1 MACSRCLPNTPR
13 SNGMRHSFA
22 TAVIA
27 LLFACNVSAVDA
39 RDSVWSGLV
48 MANNAPEP
56 TPIPAELNK
65 FEGTLKQLF
74 GYNQFR
80 VIGQSRQMLK
90 SGDEDWLASSKYFSL
105 HVNSKPAANE
115 GYRLNLQLFQE
126 QKLLLE
132 TEAKLSKKSPLV
144 IRGPQVGDGQLVL
157 LLVVE

>member
-1 MACSRCLPNTPR
+1 
-13 SNGMRHSFA
+13 MRQSVVFA
-22 TAVIA
+22 AVA
-27 LLFACNVSAVDA
+27 LLFASTVSPAQAADT
-39 RDSVWSGLV
+39 VWSGLV

-56 TPIPAELNK
+56 TPIPSELNK
-65 FEGTLKQLF
+65 FEETLKQLF

-80 VIGQSRQMLK
+80 VIGESRQTLR

-105 HVNSKPAANE
+105 RVNSKPATNS
-115 GYRLNLQLFQE
+115 GYRLSLQLFQE

-132 TEAKLSKKSPLV
+132 TEAKLSRKSPLV

>member
-1 MACSRCLPNTPR
+1 
-13 SNGMRHSFA
+13 MRQPILAA
-22 TAVIA
+22 TIA
-27 LLFACNVSAVDA
+27 LLFASAA
-39 RDSVWSGLV
+39 MAAQAADSVWSGLV

-65 FEGTLKQLF
+65 FEGTLKHLF

-80 VIGQSRQMLK
+80 VIGQSRQTLK

-105 HVNSKPAANE
+105 HVNSKPAANA